1 VRLLPLQHSV
11 KTTVTAAAL
20 IDTAYKYTRIQLYT
34 QIPSSD
40 APGDVRSAAC
50 EALLHGWAHAAVR
63 LAQPSDRWLHHAV
76 AGRMH
81 ELFNEA
87 TAVSRSSSGSSSS
100 ISAAAAAAA
109 AAAGSSAAAAA
120 AGGSGT
126 EGAQAA
132 AWRRMEA
139 VIHLDSALGGT
150 SLHPPHYEAY
160 LLEATEKGVTAL
172 SRTKAPLLLAMLEA
186 CVHKDAVRAAL
197 RLCMTTLQQSLDG
210 EDQQQQQ
217 QGDTPTGDAPGGS
230 ELAGAGAP
238 PPALNTQV
246 CLIVQ

>member
-1 VRLLPLQHSV
+1 
-11 KTTVTAAAL
+11 
-20 IDTAYKYTRIQLYT
+20 
-34 QIPSSD
+34 
-40 APGDVRSAAC
+40 
-50 EALLHGWAHAAVR
+50 
-63 LAQPSDRWLHHAV
+63 
-76 AGRMH
+76 MH

-87 TAVSRSSSGSSSS
+87 TAVSRSSSSGSSSS
-100 ISAAAAAAA
+100 SAAAAAAA
-109 AAAGSSAAAAA
+109 AAAGSASGATA
-120 AGGSGT
+120 AGGTGT

-139 VIHLDSALGGT
+139 VIHLDSALGGA

-217 QGDTPTGDAPGGS
+217 QQQQQGDTPTGDAPGAS

-246 CLIVQ
+246 CNTCSSVLMQ